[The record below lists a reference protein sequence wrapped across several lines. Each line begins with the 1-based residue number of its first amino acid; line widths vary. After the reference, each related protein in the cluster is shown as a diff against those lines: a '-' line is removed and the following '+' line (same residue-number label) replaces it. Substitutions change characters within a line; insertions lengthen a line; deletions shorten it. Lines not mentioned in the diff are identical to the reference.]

1 VSASDARLDQSIVAE
16 QRAWRSAESLDYY
29 RRHRQ
34 GPDDLYP
41 SERFF
46 LPEVAG
52 RVGSMLDVG
61 CAAGGFSA
69 IVKTFNPAIRY
80 VGIDVV
86 PEFVDLARSDH
97 PDAEFAVGDG
107 VHFETP
113 PGSFELVHASGVLHL
128 NLRFRDM
135 LQAMWAQTRR
145 YMLCDL
151 RLSPGQGG
159 VGRMESPFGERDG
172 VPLPYVVLNVDEA
185 IDLFRQLDPQ
195 PDSVRVKGY
204 RHQASDAAR
213 LADPDVI
220 MAFFLAEKGSGGA
233 ARTEWDVDVDLDVR

>member
-1 VSASDARLDQSIVAE
+1 VPGSDAWLDPSIVAE

-34 GPDDLYP
+34 RPGDLYP

-46 LPEVAG
+46 LPEVAA

-69 IVKTFNPAIRY
+69 VVKTFNPAIRY
-80 VGIDVV
+80 VGVDVV

-97 PDAEFAVGDG
+97 PNAEFAVGDG
-107 VHFETP
+107 VHFDTP

-151 RLSPGQGG
+151 RLSPGQGEI
-159 VGRMESPFGERDG
+159 GRLESQFGERDG
-172 VPLPYVVLNVDEA
+172 ITLPYVVLNVDEA
-185 IDLFRQLDPQ
+185 VDLFRQLDPQ
-195 PDSVRVKGY
+195 PDYVHVKGY
-204 RHQASDAAR
+204 RHPASDAAR
-213 LADPDVI
+213 LASSDVI
-220 MAFFLAEKGSGGA
+220 MAFFLAEKGTGA
-233 ARTEWDVDVDLDVR
+233 APTEWEVDVDLDVR

>member
-1 VSASDARLDQSIVAE
+1 VPASDARLDQSIVAE
-16 QRAWRSAESLDYY
+16 QRAWRSPESLDYY

-34 GPDDLYP
+34 GPNDLYR

-46 LPEVAG
+46 LPEVAA
-52 RVGSMLDVG
+52 RVASMLDVG

-69 IVKTFNPAIRY
+69 VVKTFNPTIRY
-80 VGIDVV
+80 VGVDVV
-86 PEFVDLARSDH
+86 PEFVDLARRDH

-128 NLRFRDM
+128 NLRFRD
-135 LQAMWAQTRR
+135 LLRAMWAQTHR
-145 YMLCDL
+145 YLLCDL

-172 VPLPYVVLNVDEA
+172 VSLPYVVLNVEEA
-185 IDLFRQLDPQ
+185 LDLFRQLDPQ

-204 RHQASDAAR
+204 RHPPSDATT
-213 LADPDVI
+213 LVNSELI
-220 MAFFLAEKGSGGA
+220 MAFFLAEKGSGA
-233 ARTEWDVDVDLDVR
+233 AKAEWDVDVDLDVR